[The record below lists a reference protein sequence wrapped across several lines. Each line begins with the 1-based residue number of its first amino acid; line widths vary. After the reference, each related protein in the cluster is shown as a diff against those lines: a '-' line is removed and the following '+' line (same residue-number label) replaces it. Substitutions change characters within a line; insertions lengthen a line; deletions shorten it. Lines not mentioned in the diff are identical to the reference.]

1 MEEIFMNMTTNN
13 TKTHFKMYKSGKQWL
28 YVSITTFGCSEV
40 NKLDYFYLVTRRHWL
55 DFS

>member
-1 MEEIFMNMTTNN
+1 MNMTTNN